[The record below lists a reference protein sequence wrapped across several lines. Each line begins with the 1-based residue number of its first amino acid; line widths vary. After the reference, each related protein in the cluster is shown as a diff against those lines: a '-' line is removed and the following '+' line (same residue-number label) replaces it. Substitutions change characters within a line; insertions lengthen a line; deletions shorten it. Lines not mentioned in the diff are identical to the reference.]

1 MRPSVFSRYH
11 IVADGDL
18 ERALGAE
25 AAYVAEQEA
34 AGGKVAVLNQ
44 NTDTTRT
51 LTTHVSEA
59 IGG

>member
-1 MRPSVFSRYH
+1 MFFRDYD
-11 IVADGDL
+11 IVADSDL
-18 ERALGAE
+18 ERALDAE
-25 AAYVAEQEA
+25 AAYAAEQEA

-51 LTTHVSEA
+51 LTTHASEA